1 MHSTRL
7 SRRQFSAGMGAALLT
22 GASLARAQSETRIVL
37 GQSAALTGPA
47 SQLGLQFQAGVGS
60 MCGDFGEGWTGGNG
74 LR

>member
-22 GASLARAQSETRIVL
+22 GASLARAQSDTRIVL

-47 SQLGLQFQAGVGS
+47 S
-60 MCGDFGEGWTGGNG
+60 
-74 LR
+74 